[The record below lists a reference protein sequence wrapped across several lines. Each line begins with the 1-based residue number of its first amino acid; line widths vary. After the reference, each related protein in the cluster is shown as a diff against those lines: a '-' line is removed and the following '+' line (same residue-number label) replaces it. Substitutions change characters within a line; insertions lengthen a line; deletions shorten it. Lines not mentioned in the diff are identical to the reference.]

1 MGHTYTNLLTHII
14 FSTKD
19 RAPLLDAD
27 LKPRLFA
34 YMGGIIR
41 ELDGIALIING
52 PTDHVHILAALSPK
66 FGVSEI
72 VGKVKANSSGWVHR
86 EFPNRR
92 TFAWQTGYA
101 AFNVSHSN
109 NQSVFDYIVGQEEH
123 HRKVSF
129 KEELIAFLKKHE
141 VQYDERYVFE

>member
-19 RAPLLDAD
+19 RVPCLDAD

-41 ELDGIALIING
+41 ELDGTALIING
-52 PTDHVHILAALSPK
+52 PTDHVHILAMLSPK
-66 FGVSEI
+66 HSISEI
-72 VGKVKANSSGWVHR
+72 VGKVKANASGWVHR
-86 EFPNRR
+86 EFPNHRA
-92 TFAWQTGYA
+92 FAWQTGYA
-101 AFNVSHSN
+101 AFNVSHSTK
-109 NQSVFDYIVGQEEH
+109 QPVFEYIAGQEEH

-129 KEELIAFLKKHE
+129 KEELVAFLKKHE
-141 VQYDERYVFE
+141 IQYDERYVFE

>member
-1 MGHTYTNLLTHII
+1 MGHTYTNLPTHII

-19 RAPLLDAD
+19 RVPFLDAD

-41 ELDGIALIING
+41 EPDGTALIING
-52 PTDHVHILAALSPK
+52 PTDHVHLLATLSPK

-72 VGKVKANSSGWVHR
+72 VGKVKANSSGWIHR

-101 AFNVSHSN
+101 AFNVSFSAR
-109 NQSVFDYIVGQEEH
+109 QAIFDYIADQGKH
-123 HRKVSF
+123 HRKMSF
-129 KEELIAFLKKHE
+129 KDELIALLKKHE
-141 VQYDERYVFE
+141 IDYDERYLFE